1 MPIRPRREDGPL
13 PGRSYSVGA
22 WLASALP
29 AVPDV
34 LERTEPMAVPRN
46 GEHCRG
52 GRVVPGGQQQ
62 RSGADL
68 RDVLNRV
75 VFPERLP
82 GVVVNEAHAP
92 YCPSSADTPVR
103 TASSAPSA
111 STPSR
116 HPL

>member
-68 RDVLNRV
+68 RDVLDRV
-75 VFPERLP
+75 VLAGRLP

-92 YCPSSADTPVR
+92 YCPSIEGSALRSARSP
-103 TASSAPSA
+103 SSRIVA
-111 STPSR
+111 
-116 HPL
+116 

>member
-22 WLASALP
+22 WLASELP
-29 AVPDV
+29 AGPDV
-34 LERTEPMAVPRN
+34 LERTEPMAVPRD

-68 RDVLNRV
+68 RDVLDRV
-75 VFPERLP
+75 VLAERLP

-92 YCPSSADTPVR
+92 YCPSSEDSAVR
-103 TASSAPSA
+103 SACSGSA
-111 STPSR
+111 GRVAGRQP
-116 HPL
+116 